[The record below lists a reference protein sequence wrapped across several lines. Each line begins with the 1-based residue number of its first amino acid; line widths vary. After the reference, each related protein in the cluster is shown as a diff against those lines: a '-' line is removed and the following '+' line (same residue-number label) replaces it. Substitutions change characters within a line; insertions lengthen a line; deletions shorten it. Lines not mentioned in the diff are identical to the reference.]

1 MLPTIRP
8 HHSASRFRRVRAA
21 VLVLVGAMVLGAC
34 SNGPPAAEAAPDG
47 LLALVADA
55 DGTTLLGWDDTGEE
69 PIEVA
74 LPKGDTTWVA
84 TGLAGV
90 LAATLAD
97 G

>member
-1 MLPTIRP
+1 M
-8 HHSASRFRRVRAA
+8 
-21 VLVLVGAMVLGAC
+21 LVLVGVTVLGAC
-34 SNGPPAAEAAPDG
+34 SNGAPAAEAAPDG

-55 DGTTLLGWDDTGEE
+55 DGTTLVGWDDTGEE
-69 PIEVA
+69 PIPIA

-90 LAATLAD
+90 LAATA